1 MDLLSVA
8 VDRARA
14 QAPAA
19 VDSNQAATERAQDPD
34 WDRSD
39 RKVSSVEFRVFLC
52 SSLFSAQ
59 RRTRA
64 QRNKLLISFASLRL
78 CAEILS

>member
-1 MDLLSVA
+1 MDLLSAA

-59 RRTRA
+59 RRINA
-64 QRNKLLISFASLRL
+64 QRSQALN
-78 CAEILS
+78 